1 MAYPVSVIQATLEPG
16 DVDANRH
23 EIQQLISAAAT
34 KGARL
39 IVLPEACISDIFRGA
54 EALAENIPGATTE
67 LVQRAAGDAI
77 VAIPILERSGD
88 SIYSTCAF
96 VSKDGVRGI
105 ARKTHL
111 YRDASG
117 HDAFRDSEI
126 MKAGAELSIVDLGD
140 ANAGVLIGFD
150 AEFPEAFRALAMRGA
165 DFIVVA
171 LNQIHVDVP
180 FLSAMAVRNRIP
192 LLVANRIGFRRIYP
206 GVPEFSA
213 MAMSLVQDKQGAFLA
228 RCRGGSVI
236 LDAAGHAMAEPGHHV
251 QRDLEMIAGAPPA
264 AIIPLAHFQQDEI
277 LSASFRI
284 DELRV
289 QRLTSP
295 YFSERRPELYGDI
308 AFTPTSAPGPAR
320 ELAIE
325 AEKPK
330 PKRASKPRSPRK
342 PKVTQ

>member
-1 MAYPVSVIQATLEPG
+1 MV
-16 DVDANRH
+16 
-23 EIQQLISAAAT
+23 
-34 KGARL
+34 
-39 IVLPEACISDIFRGA
+39 F
-54 EALAENIPGATTE
+54 
-67 LVQRAAGDAI
+67 
-77 VAIPILERSGD
+77 
-88 SIYSTCAF
+88 STCVF
-96 VSKDGVRGI
+96 VSKDGVRGT

-111 YRDASG
+111 YRAASG
-117 HDAFRDSEI
+117 HDAFRDAEI
-126 MKAGAELSIVDLGD
+126 MQPGVELSIIDLGD

-180 FLSAMAVRNRIP
+180 FLSSMAVRNRIP
-192 LLVANRIGFRRIYP
+192 LLVANRIGFRKIYP

-213 MAMSLVQDKQGAFLA
+213 MAMSLVQDKNGAFLA

-251 QRDLEMIAGAPPA
+251 QRDLESIAGAPPA

-295 YFSERRPELYGDI
+295 YFSERRPELYGGI
-308 AFTPTSAPGPAR
+308 VSTPPPTPVP
-320 ELAIE
+320 ELVIE
-325 AEKPK
+325 SEKPK
-330 PKRASKPRSPRK
+330 PKRATKPRAPRK
-342 PKVTQ
+342 PKVAK